1 MTTRI
6 DELLRI
12 ANAISRGEIPAYQHN
27 ECFTAGAFDLL
38 LLHLNG
44 VEAFAM
50 LESLCQRFESV
61 KATGSG
67 MKGYYQ
73 LVTLLARQSNTTEE
87 PSGMRAIIKEKPEL
101 SSSLQSWYR
110 DPG

>member
-6 DELLRI
+6 EELLRI

-27 ECFTAGAFDLL
+27 ECFTSGGFDQLVV
-38 LLHLNG
+38 HANG
-44 VEAFAM
+44 VEVFAM

-61 KATGSG
+61 RAAGSG

-87 PSGMRAIIKEKPEL
+87 PLGMRAIIKEEPEL
-101 SSSLQSWYR
+101 SSGLRSWYR
-110 DPG
+110 DQG